1 MHASTNSRLLAEFL
15 GTSLIVMAVVGSG
28 FMAASLTDDLGI
40 QLGINTFATIA
51 MMLVVISIFA
61 PISGAHFNPLVTL
74 LARYRL
80 EISNIDSVLYI
91 GVQIFGAI
99 LGAAISNLMFD
110 SEIFSISQ
118 NHRLESSSIIG
129 EIVATTGLLFV
140 IVLGAKQGKYL
151 VPAWIGSAYFFT
163 ASTSFANPA
172 VTIGRIFTDAFPGIA
187 PSSVTGFISAQLI
200 SLPIALVI
208 LNGLQE
214 KASK

>member
-15 GTSLIVMAVVGSG
+15 GTALIAMAVVGSG
-28 FMAASLTDDLGI
+28 FMAANLTDDLGI
-40 QLGINTFATIA
+40 QLWINTFATIA
-51 MMLVVISIFA
+51 MLVVVISIFA
-61 PISGAHFNPLVTL
+61 PISGAHFNPVVTL

-80 EISNIDSVLYI
+80 EISNLDSVLFI
-91 GVQIFGAI
+91 GVQITGAI
-99 LGAAISNLMFD
+99 LGSAISNLMFD

-118 NHRLESSSIIG
+118 NIRLKGGSLIG
-129 EIVATTGLLFV
+129 EIVATTGLLIV
-140 IVLGAKQGKYL
+140 IALGAKQSKYL
-151 VPAWIGSAYFFT
+151 VPAWIGSTYFFT

-187 PSSVTGFISAQLI
+187 PSSVMGFIAAQLI

-208 LNGLQE
+208 LSGLQE